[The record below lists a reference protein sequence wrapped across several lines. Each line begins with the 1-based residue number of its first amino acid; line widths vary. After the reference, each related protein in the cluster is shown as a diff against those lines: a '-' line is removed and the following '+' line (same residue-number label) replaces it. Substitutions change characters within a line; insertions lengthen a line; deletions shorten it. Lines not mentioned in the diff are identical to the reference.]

1 VRSALINSLGLRTFP
16 GKSSDACG
24 NIPKP
29 SADLM
34 PPGLGALSRKCPV
47 SRDGVPRP
55 QELAWVSKHFLER
68 VPIPMAEFQ
77 SLGHIEFYQVLE
89 PILENALGPRM
100 ESQKPAWVPEHFSKE
115 FQGWQPSKA
124 LGKLNS
130 TRSRS
135 SSQKNVLGPG
145 IKF

>member
-1 VRSALINSLGLRTFP
+1 ML
-16 GKSSDACG
+16 
-24 NIPKP
+24 
-29 SADLM
+29 
-34 PPGLGALSRKCPV
+34 
-47 SRDGVPRP
+47 
-55 QELAWVSKHFLER
+55 
-68 VPIPMAEFQ
+68 MAEFQ

-89 PILENALGPRM
+89 PILENVPGPGM

-135 SSQKNVLGPG
+135 SSQKTVLGSG
-145 IKF
+145 IEF